1 MNVILLAPPA
11 AGKGTQAELLKNE
24 YNLNHIST
32 GNLLRDIISKG
43 NDLGKEIKN
52 IIDKG
57 NLVSDEIVIEVLKD
71 YLDNTKTT
79 DLLLDGFPRNI
90 SQAKKLDDIL
100 KDKNSKID
108 YVFLFNIDREIL
120 ENRITGRRIC
130 NSCGKVYNINIEKLR
145 PKNDSICD
153 ICGNNLIKRQDDNI
167 ETYNV
172 RYNEY
177 LKETKPLISY
187 YKDLNILYEIDC
199 NNDVID
205 IFKQIKNI
213 MDK

>member
-1 MNVILLAPPA
+1 M
-11 AGKGTQAELLKNE
+11 
-24 YNLNHIST
+24 
-32 GNLLRDIISKG
+32 
-43 NDLGKEIKN
+43 
-52 IIDKG
+52 
-57 NLVSDEIVIEVLKD
+57 
-71 YLDNTKTT
+71 
-79 DLLLDGFPRNI
+79 
-90 SQAKKLDDIL
+90 
-100 KDKNSKID
+100 
-108 YVFLFNIDREIL
+108 FLFNIDREIL